1 MEYEYKNKEW
11 LIKQIE
17 LYKNVTDISI
27 NTGYPKTS
35 LRRYI
40 EKFNLSYLLEKK
52 KKIRKDDLN
61 KYPFKDKEWLVEQL
75 LKYHTPN
82 EISRNTK
89 CSETSIRR
97 YIKKFNIENLI
108 DSNFKQIKKD
118 NYETYPFKN
127 KEWLIKAIKK
137 YKTIINIC
145 SQTGY
150 ASTSIRRYIKLY
162 ELEYLLEKPKNKRIN
177 TLNEDYFESIDNE
190 HKAYWLGLITADGC
204 VRNKDNHYSISISL
218 KKEDKYLLE
227 LFLNDIESNSKIY
240 INNRDICYARVFS
253 KKMFNDLNKLGIKPR
268 KTGNEEIPILNK
280 ELYRHFVRGFFDG
293 DGTIFKKHNRK
304 RHKCSIGF
312 VCMNKKFIDDLLIL
326 IKNNININIPNFY
339 KSQKNVYEPKTESF
353 DKCLKFVEW
362 IYYDSTIAMIRKYNK
377 AVKFLNYKCP
387 SLEEFRLIAGK
398 SLEL

>member
-118 NYETYPFKN
+118 NY
-127 KEWLIKAIKK
+127 
-137 YKTIINIC
+137 
-145 SQTGY
+145 
-150 ASTSIRRYIKLY
+150 
-162 ELEYLLEKPKNKRIN
+162 
-177 TLNEDYFESIDNE
+177 
-190 HKAYWLGLITADGC
+190 
-204 VRNKDNHYSISISL
+204 
-218 KKEDKYLLE
+218 
-227 LFLNDIESNSKIY
+227 
-240 INNRDICYARVFS
+240 
-253 KKMFNDLNKLGIKPR
+253 
-268 KTGNEEIPILNK
+268 
-280 ELYRHFVRGFFDG
+280 
-293 DGTIFKKHNRK
+293 
-304 RHKCSIGF
+304 
-312 VCMNKKFIDDLLIL
+312 
-326 IKNNININIPNFY
+326 
-339 KSQKNVYEPKTESF
+339 
-353 DKCLKFVEW
+353 
-362 IYYDSTIAMIRKYNK
+362 
-377 AVKFLNYKCP
+377 
-387 SLEEFRLIAGK
+387 
-398 SLEL
+398 